1 MPSYAAPTATKPP
14 SHCLGPA
21 CTPDAFMCACHCAAC
36 DLAARYE
43 IRFELAPPDADDFA
57 FNDGDP
63 NDN

>member
-1 MPSYAAPTATKPP
+1 
-14 SHCLGPA
+14 
-21 CTPDAFMCACHCAAC
+21 MCACHCAAC